1 MKIYELLKI
10 RGVFLE
16 IKQAQMPL
24 KISYQIAKF
33 LHSTDDS
40 STFYNEKYQSIINQY
55 SERDE
60 NGELKLSEDGQSIKI
75 KKETFDECV
84 TALKEL
90 EEIDVEIPETKIDP
104 MGLEHT
110 GLSIEKMYILMPVLA

>member
-1 MKIYELLKI
+1 MKINELLKI

-16 IKQAQMPL
+16 IKQAKMPL

-40 STFYNEKYQSIINQY
+40 STFYTEKYQSIINQY
-55 SERDE
+55 AEKDE
-60 NGELKLSEDGQSIKI
+60 KGEFKVSEDGQSIKI
-75 KKETFDECV
+75 KQETFDQCV
-84 TALKEL
+84 SALREL
-90 EEIDVEIPETKIDP
+90 EEVEVEIPETKIDP

-110 GLSIEKMYILMPVLA
+110 GLSIEKMYILMPVLM

>member
-1 MKIYELLKI
+1 MP
-10 RGVFLE
+10 
-16 IKQAQMPL
+16 IKRIIQE
-24 KISYQIAKF
+24 IAKF

-75 KKETFDECV
+75 QRIF
-84 TALKEL
+84 
-90 EEIDVEIPETKIDP
+90 
-104 MGLEHT
+104 
-110 GLSIEKMYILMPVLA
+110 